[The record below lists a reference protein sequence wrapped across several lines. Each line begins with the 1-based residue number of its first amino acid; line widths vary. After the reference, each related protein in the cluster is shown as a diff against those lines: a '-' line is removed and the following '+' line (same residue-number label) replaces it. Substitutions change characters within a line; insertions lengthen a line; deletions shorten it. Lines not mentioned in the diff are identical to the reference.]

1 MTVARVTSVI
11 DGDTIRVSLD
21 GRDTTV
27 RIIGIDT
34 PEKDGPYTE
43 EECFGPQAS
52 TYTERAMDGAATVG
66 LEFDV
71 DRTDRYDRTLAY
83 VWIDGELFEE
93 GILRDGYAVLLTVPP
108 NVKYVERL
116 TAAQAAAR
124 ARGAGLWGSCPVP
137 P

>member
-1 MTVARVTSVI
+1 VTVASVTSVI

-52 TYTERAMDGAATVG
+52 TYTERAVDGATVG

-71 DRTDRYDRTLAY
+71 DRADRFDRTLAY
-83 VWIDGELFEE
+83 VWIEGELFDER
-93 GILRDGYAVLLTVPP
+93 ILRDGYAVLLTVPP
-108 NVKYVERL
+108 NVRYVERL
-116 TAAQAAAR
+116 RAAQATAR
-124 ARGAGLWGSCPVP
+124 TEGAGLWGACPVAGP
-137 P
+137 

>member
-1 MTVARVTSVI
+1 MI

-34 PEKDGPYTE
+34 PEKNGPYTE

-52 TYTERAMDGAATVG
+52 TYTERAMDGATVS
-66 LEFDV
+66 LEFDT

-124 ARGAGLWGSCPVP
+124 ASGAGLWGTCPVP

>member
-1 MTVARVTSVI
+1 
-11 DGDTIRVSLD
+11 
-21 GRDTTV
+21 
-27 RIIGIDT
+27 
-34 PEKDGPYTE
+34 
-43 EECFGPQAS
+43 
-52 TYTERAMDGAATVG
+52 MDGATVG

-124 ARGAGLWGSCPVP
+124 ASGAGLWGSCPVP